1 MSSIVLG
8 LFSAFSWG
16 AADFTGG
23 LVSRK
28 TGAFRA
34 ALWGETVGLLL
45 LVPAALASGERV
57 PETSSWLQAGLA
69 GALGTLGLVLLYHA
83 MARGTMSIAAPVSA
97 LMTAI
102 LPVVAGSLSE
112 GFPGPLAFVGFGF
125 ALLAVWLV
133 SQSEDGVKDVL
144 AHLSS
149 LRLPLLAGVGFGCY
163 FILIHSAAR
172 HSTWWPMVASRAA
185 GWMLIAIFMISRRE
199 SMRLPTG
206 TMSIWPII
214 VMNGILD
221 AGGNIFYI
229 LAGHGGRLDVSAV
242 LGSLYPGATVLLA
255 WLILK
260 ERLRPT
266 QWIGIWAALAAI
278 LLLAF

>member
-112 GFPGPLAFVGFGF
+112 GFPGPLAFLGFGF

-260 ERLRPT
+260 ERLRRT

>member
-260 ERLRPT
+260 ERLRRT

>member
-1 MSSIVLG
+1 MSSILLG
-8 LFSAFSWG
+8 LSSALSWG

-45 LVPAALASGERV
+45 LVPAALASGE
-57 PETSSWLQAGLA
+57 PSPDATSWMQAGLA

-83 MARGTMSIAAPVSA
+83 MATGTMSIAAPVSA

-112 GFPGPLAFVGFGF
+112 GSPGSLAFVGFGF
-125 ALLAVWLV
+125 ALLAVWLI
-133 SQSEDGVKDVL
+133 SQSEDGVKDIL
-144 AHLSS
+144 SHLSA

-172 HSTWWPMVASRAA
+172 DSTWWPMVASRAA
-185 GWMLIAIFMISRRE
+185 GWILIAIFMMSRRE
-199 SMRLPTG
+199 SMGLPSG
-206 TMSIWPII
+206 TRSIWPII

-221 AGGNIFYI
+221 AGGNFFYI

-260 ERLRPT
+260 ERLRRT
-266 QWIGIWAALAAI
+266 QWIGIWCALVAI
-278 LLLAF
+278 LLLAV

>member
-1 MSSIVLG
+1 MSSILLG
-8 LFSAFSWG
+8 LSSALSWG

-45 LVPAALASGERV
+45 LVPAALASGEAV
-57 PETSSWLQAGLA
+57 PDASSWIQAGLA

-83 MARGTMSIAAPVSA
+83 MATGTMSIAAPVSA

-112 GFPGPLAFVGFGF
+112 GSPGPLAFVGFAF

-133 SQSEDGVKDVL
+133 SQSEDGVKDIL
-144 AHLSS
+144 AHLSG

-185 GWMLIAIFMISRRE
+185 GWMLIAIFMASRRE
-199 SMRLPTG
+199 SMRLPSG
-206 TMSIWPII
+206 TSSIWPII

-229 LAGHGGRLDVSAV
+229 LAGHAGRLDVSAV
-242 LGSLYPGATVLLA
+242 LGSLYPVATVLLA

-260 ERLRPT
+260 ERLRRT
-266 QWIGIWAALAAI
+266 QWIGIWCALVAI
-278 LLLAF
+278 LLLAV

>member
-1 MSSIVLG
+1 MSSILLG
-8 LFSAFSWG
+8 LSSALSWG

-45 LVPAALASGERV
+45 LVPAALVGGEAL
-57 PETSSWLQAGLA
+57 PDASSWMQAGLA

-83 MARGTMSIAAPVSA
+83 MATGTMSIAAPVSA

-102 LPVVAGSLSE
+102 LPVVAGSISE
-112 GFPGPLAFVGFGF
+112 GAPGPLTFVGFGF

-133 SQSEDGVKDVL
+133 SQSEDGVKDIL
-144 AHLSS
+144 AHLSG

-172 HSTWWPMVASRAA
+172 TSTWWPMVASRAA
-185 GWMLIAIFMISRRE
+185 GWMLIAIFMMSRRE
-199 SMRLPTG
+199 SMRLPSG
-206 TMSIWPII
+206 TMGIWPII

-255 WLILK
+255 WVILK
-260 ERLRPT
+260 ERLRRT
-266 QWIGIWAALAAI
+266 QWIGIWCALVAI
-278 LLLAF
+278 LLLAV